1 MQEKR
6 AERTAVKTPWLV
18 AEVVD
23 PVALRELQTK
33 AAVLGLD
40 LDDQQLLQLTQFAT
54 LLLRWNRAFNIIS
67 RKDESRV
74 TTRHLLDSLS
84 IAPWVRGPS
93 ILDLGTGGGLPGV
106 PLAICRRDQH
116 FTLLDRTQRKIRFVS
131 QVKRALGLENVEPIC
146 GDVREL
152 SASKLFD
159 CIVSRAVADSE
170 TNWQL
175 ASPRLRGGGRL
186 LIMASTGG
194 GEGTALKEFSN
205 QRKPALH
212 ARATSALRA
221 PEGSRY
227 LTREHLRI
235 PGLGGAHRLD
245 VLMRAAESDTAERG

>member
-1 MQEKR
+1 MPEKR
-6 AERTAVKTPWLV
+6 AERTAVKTPGLV

-23 PVALRELQTK
+23 QVALHELQAD

-67 RKDESRV
+67 RKDESRLM
-74 TTRHLLDSLS
+74 TRHLLDSLS
-84 IAPWVRGPS
+84 IAPWVRGPLV
-93 ILDLGTGGGLPGV
+93 LDLGTGGGLPGV
-106 PLAICRRDQH
+106 PLAICHRDQH

-131 QVKRALGLENVEPIC
+131 QVKRALGLENVEPVC

-152 SASKLFD
+152 SDGRLFD

-175 ASPRLRGGGRL
+175 AAPRLRGGGRL

-194 GEGTALKEFSN
+194 VEGGASKEYPK
-205 QRKPALH
+205 QRKLSVH
-212 ARATSALRA
+212 TRASSALGA

-235 PGLGGAHRLD
+235 PGLDGAHRLD
-245 VLMRAAESDTAERG
+245 VLIRAAESDMAEQG